1 MMMLVCPL
9 NPPILGDLQAS
20 VPPKV
25 GRADSFSSLISFF
38 MSSIAYGA
46 SKVRYFKK
54 FSDIYS
60 EKLPE
65 NFAR

>member
-1 MMMLVCPL
+1 
-9 NPPILGDLQAS
+9 
-20 VPPKV
+20 
-25 GRADSFSSLISFF
+25 

-54 FSDIYS
+54 ISDIYS

-65 NFAR
+65 NVAR